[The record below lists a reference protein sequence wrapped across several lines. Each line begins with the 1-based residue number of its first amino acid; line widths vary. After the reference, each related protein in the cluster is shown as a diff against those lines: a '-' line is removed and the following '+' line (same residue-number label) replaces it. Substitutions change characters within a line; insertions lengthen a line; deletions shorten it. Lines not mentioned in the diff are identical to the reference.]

1 MSETATLES
10 IWRRLDGLQ
19 NNVSG
24 VNRRMVTL
32 ESTLS
37 DRMAALETRLAGLE
51 ECADQLG
58 LPGEVKAAG
67 IRWQLQAQL
76 ASVDRPAHA
85 AIDLT
90 REAIAERAGRAD
102 GTRYGE
108 GTKRIAPGSGKT
120 TLPAPRLQSARRATR
135 SRSEKRRV

>member
-24 VNRRMVTL
+24 VNRRMITL

-51 ECADQLG
+51 ECADQLSDRISALETSVNSLILLIERISG
-58 LPGEVKAAG
+58 ARLPTDNQGCRVKAAG
-67 IRWQLQAQL
+67 IRGELQAQL
-76 ASVDRPAHA
+76 ASVECPAHGA
-85 AIDLT
+85 T
-90 REAIAERAGRAD
+90 NFPREAVSW
-102 GTRYGE
+102 
-108 GTKRIAPGSGKT
+108 P
-120 TLPAPRLQSARRATR
+120 
-135 SRSEKRRV
+135 